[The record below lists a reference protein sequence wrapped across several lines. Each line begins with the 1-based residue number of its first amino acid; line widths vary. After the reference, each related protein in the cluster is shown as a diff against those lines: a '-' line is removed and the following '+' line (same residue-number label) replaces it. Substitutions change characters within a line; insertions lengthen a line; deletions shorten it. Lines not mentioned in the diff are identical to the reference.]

1 MKRKLN
7 SHKDDAGERFLDHNN
22 SETIVSLIHNHS
34 DVCYLA
40 ITAMRNSVPR
50 EYGLW
55 FSFISVG
62 PDKNSIGM
70 VDIVGLPSSFVE
82 VLHLERV

>member
-7 SHKDDAGERFLDHNN
+7 SHKYDVGERFLDHNN
-22 SETIVSLIHNHS
+22 SEPIVSLMHNHS
-34 DVCYLA
+34 DICSLA
-40 ITAMRNSVPR
+40 MTAMRISFPR

-55 FSFISVG
+55 FSFMSVG
-62 PDKNSIGM
+62 PDKNSIGL

-82 VLHLERV
+82 VLC